1 METWKDLSPV
11 GVAIRSGARCL
22 GQQVGLLCP
31 SRVRALLR
39 PLPQQR
45 CHAARRCRPRAPR
58 AASSRRRSARQGTS
72 TESARFRFGWAE
84 GGTGRAHGVRAAS
97 TRSGRD
103 GAGHLTRVPLIR
115 AAARRGGAC
124 ALRKGVRLRAHAVSE
139 CRRRPPPARATAHP
153 VADLSHRRLPAAAIC
168 GRAGGR
174 VHARLAMA
182 AWGARAAFVWGGAR
196 GAEDACVAVPCLRP
210 RHACCPAA
218 LSAHTAPPP

>member
-1 METWKDLSPV
+1 MELGKTCRPW
-11 GVAIRSGARCL
+11 AWRSAVGARL
-22 GQQVGLLCP
+22 PAGLLCLFG

-39 PLPQQR
+39 PLLPQQR
-45 CHAARRCRPRAPR
+45 CHAARRCRPRVPR

-124 ALRKGVRLRAHAVSE
+124 ALRKGVRLRAHRERVPASPPS
-139 CRRRPPPARATAHP
+139 CTSDRAPRGRSLPPAAPCCCYMRA
-153 VADLSHRRLPAAAIC
+153 C
-168 GRAGGR
+168 GRPR
-174 VHARLAMA
+174 
-182 AWGARAAFVWGGAR
+182 ARAPGHGGVGGPCGIRLGGSKR
-196 GAEDACVAVPCLRP
+196 G
-210 RHACCPAA
+210 
-218 LSAHTAPPP
+218 